1 MRKEPGEADHGREPA
16 GGVLRIRSV
25 SSRPALV
32 GGEGEGRGERGDGGA
47 AHGGQAGVQ
56 LRHDVI
62 ADPLV

>member
-1 MRKEPGEADHGREPA
+1 MVGSRQAEYYGYAQSAAGRRLLGEK
-16 GGVLRIRSV
+16 
-25 SSRPALV
+25 
-32 GGEGEGRGERGDGGA
+32 GEGRGERGDGGA